1 MKKYLQFTL
10 LALML
15 SGCSNTQRP
24 EYFQDKLK
32 SMLNINS
39 SIGAGIGYHN
49 KLFNGPMFSNER
61 LYQQLNG
68 MPDSQVTYQQFK
80 KVRSKYGL

>member
-1 MKKYLQFTL
+1 
-10 LALML
+10 
-15 SGCSNTQRP
+15 
-24 EYFQDKLK
+24 
-32 SMLNINS
+32 MLNINS